1 MSISNFLSR
10 FTWSKQESE
19 SVNISLPTEVWIHVW
34 SFVDFD
40 TRQEICTL
48 VSKGWLYAIRNSAR
62 LSGEM
67 ILRLEDRSA
76 KDINNVLSRW
86 PKLKVLHLSD
96 CECGWQYPSWNKCN
110 CGYGS
115 GVSKVMSHWEKSK
128 ELPVTIETLGINLT
142 KHALLRK
149 IVVTK
154 SMPLAELGEWGK
166 ATKVWFDPKIWTPA
180 NLENVINL
188 KINLDHVPKNFKMV
202 QIGQVLLNVEHL
214 YISGLY
220 SQPID
225 SELILNL
232 RNFILGFK
240 KLTIVW
246 IEAGVDITKF
256 LDFLRSIANIKIVKF
271 YLNVCIVH
279 GHMEKK
285 EVERVFEEGFK
296 IVKETFPIESTNVGI
311 GDIAYDDLRIAKK
324 YNKEPK
330 LNEVSESHSDNDEES
345 SDESDNDE
353 ESSDESDSDENSSD
367 EEFDDY
373 YQNSNFVT
381 QRIIQFMSFLCNPI
395 LRLKHMIIE
404 YFN

>member
-1 MSISNFLSR
+1 MSISNFFSR

-19 SVNISLPTEVWIHVW
+19 SVNISLPTEVWIHIW

-40 TRQEICTL
+40 TRQETCTL
-48 VSKGWLYAIRNSAR
+48 VSKGWLYEIRNSTR

-67 ILRLEDRSA
+67 ILRLEDLSA

-154 SMPLAELGEWGK
+154 SMPLAELGDWGK
-166 ATKVWFDPKIWTPA
+166 ANKVWFDPKNLTPA
-180 NLENVINL
+180 NLENVIDL
-188 KINLDHVPKNFKMV
+188 KIIVDHVPRNFEMV
-202 QIGQVLLNVEHL
+202 QIGQVLRNVEHL
-214 YISGLY
+214 YISDVPKVY
-220 SQPID
+220 AMAIN

-232 RNFILGFK
+232 RKFILSFK
-240 KLTIVW
+240 KLKKVW
-246 IEAGVDITKF
+246 IEVDVDITDF
-256 LDFLRSIANIKIVKF
+256 LDFLHSIANVKNVKF
-271 YLNVCIVH
+271 WLNVSILH
-279 GHMEKK
+279 GHMDKK
-285 EVERVFEEGFK
+285 EVERVFEKGFK
-296 IVKETFPIESTNVGI
+296 IVKETFSIESTKVLI
-311 GDIAYDDLRIAKK
+311 GDIEYDDFKIDKK

-330 LNEVSESHSDNDEES
+330 LNEVSKSRS
-345 SDESDNDE
+345 ESDSDE

-373 YQNSNFVT
+373 YQSSNFVT
-381 QRIIQFMSFLCNPI
+381 QRVIQFMSFLCNPI
-395 LRLKHMIIE
+395 FRLKDTIIE
-404 YFN
+404 YFNY

>member
-1 MSISNFLSR
+1 MSISNFFSR

-19 SVNISLPTEVWIHVW
+19 SVNISLPTEVWVHVW
-34 SFVDFD
+34 SFVDFG
-40 TRQEICTL
+40 TRQKICTL
-48 VSKGWLYAIRNSAR
+48 VSKGWFNEIRNSAR

-67 ILRLEDRSA
+67 ILKLEDRSA
-76 KDINNVLSRW
+76 RDINNVLSRW

-96 CECGWQYPSWNKCN
+96 CKCRWQYPSWNKCN

-115 GVSKVMSHWEKSK
+115 GVSKVMSLWKKSK

-142 KHALLRK
+142 KHGLLRK

-154 SMPLAELGEWGK
+154 SMPLAELGDWGK

-188 KINLDHVPKNFKMV
+188 KINLDHVPKIFDMV
-202 QIGQVLLNVEHL
+202 QIGQVLLNIEHL

-246 IEAGVDITKF
+246 IEAGVDIAKF
-256 LDFLRSIANIKIVKF
+256 LDFLRSIANVKNVKF
-271 YLNVCIVH
+271 YLNVSIVH

-296 IVKETFPIESTNVGI
+296 IVKETFPIKSTNVGI
-311 GDIAYDDLRIAKK
+311 NDIEYDDIQIVKK
-324 YNKEPK
+324 YNQEPK
-330 LNEVSESHSDNDEES
+330 LNEVFESYSETD
-345 SDESDNDE
+345 SDEG
-353 ESSDESDSDENSSD
+353 SSDESDSDENSSD

-381 QRIIQFMSFLCNPI
+381 QRIVQFMSFLCNPI
-395 LRLKHMIIE
+395 IRLKNTIIE
-404 YFN
+404 YFNY